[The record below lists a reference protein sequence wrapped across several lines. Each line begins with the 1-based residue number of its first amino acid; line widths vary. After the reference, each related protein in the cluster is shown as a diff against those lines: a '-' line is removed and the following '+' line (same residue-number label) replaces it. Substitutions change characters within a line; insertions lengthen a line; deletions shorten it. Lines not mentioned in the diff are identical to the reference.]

1 MSFGLTALSSE
12 AALLLAMTASGPVL
26 DLLFGKP
33 DPWPEGVPDTSPAS
47 YPPDYRG
54 DRR

>member
-1 MSFGLTALSSE
+1 MRLSLEAAMRLALS
-12 AALLLAMTASGPVL
+12 APDPVL

-33 DPWPEGVPDTSPAS
+33 DPWPEGIPDTSPAS

>member
-1 MSFGLTALSSE
+1 MIG
-12 AALLLAMTASGPVL
+12 LLLSPAAMRLLSAPGPVL

-33 DPWPEGVPDTSPAS
+33 DPWPENVPDTSPAS
-47 YPPDYRG
+47 YPPGYRG

>member
-1 MSFGLTALSSE
+1 MTVLSPEATIRLALS
-12 AALLLAMTASGPVL
+12 ASGPVL
-26 DLLFGKP
+26 DLLLGKP
-33 DPWPEGVPDTSPAS
+33 DPPVENVPDTSPAS